1 MSEPEIIEQEL
12 APFVKQKFLEYAEE
26 TIVARALAKVQ
37 DGLKPAQRYT
47 LHAMGRMGL
56 KNSGMTRKCAKVV
69 GQVIS
74 EFSPHGDQSAYEALV
89 GLAEPW
95 SKRYPLITF
104 QGNCGSVDGDG
115 PAAMR
120 YTECKLSKIGESML
134 EGLDKNAVQ
143 MNSNYDNTT
152 TEPTMLSG
160 LFPNYICNG
169 RR

>member
-1 MSEPEIIEQEL
+1 MSEPKIIEQEL

-47 LHAMGRMGL
+47 LFTMGRMGL

-69 GQVIS
+69 GQVIA
-74 EFSPHGDQSAYEALV
+74 ELSPHGDQSAYEALV

-104 QGNCGSVDGDG
+104 QG
-115 PAAMR
+115 
-120 YTECKLSKIGESML
+120 K
-134 EGLDKNAVQ
+134 
-143 MNSNYDNTT
+143 
-152 TEPTMLSG
+152 
-160 LFPNYICNG
+160 
-169 RR
+169 